1 MTMRTAD
8 LFEPAELAEARRPAQ
23 QAAGAAGV
31 LPSQAIEGLIS
42 TGAVQA
48 VTPVQPGQIQ
58 PASLDLR
65 LGNVAYQVRS
75 SFLPGRHTPVR
86 AYLERLNVRTLDL
99 SSRAV
104 LQKGRVYIVPLQEAL
119 HLPPAIQAR
128 ANPKSTT
135 GRLDILC
142 RLLTE
147 HGEAF
152 DDVPPGYAGQLYAEI
167 FPRTFAVYVRAGSRL
182 NQMRFS
188 TGQTT
193 SDREALT
200 REHAAEPV
208 VLRADGRPAARSIRG
223 NSVFFSV
230 ALADAGNGE
239 FVGYRARQNRPLIDI
254 DALEAYEPG
263 DFWEPIRARPSRSL
277 VLEPNEFYILASR
290 EFIRIPPSFAAEMVA
305 YDPSLGEFRVH
316 YAGFFDPGFGWG
328 DANKT
333 GSRAVLE
340 VRSHEVP
347 FLLEDGQPV
356 GRLVF
361 EPLAERP
368 DRTYGKPLG
377 SYYNFQNVA
386 LGKQFRRPP

>member
-1 MTMRTAD
+1 MRTAD
-8 LFEPAELAEARRPAQ
+8 LFERAGLDEARAPAQ
-23 QAAGAAGV
+23 KAARSAGV
-31 LPSQAIEGLIS
+31 LPSQAIARLVAE
-42 TGAVQA
+42 GAVEAQ
-48 VTPVQPGQIQ
+48 TPVEPGQIQ

-65 LGNVAYQVRS
+65 LGAVAYQVRS
-75 SFLPGRHTPVR
+75 SFLPGRDTPVDT
-86 AYLERLNVRTLDL
+86 YLERLNVRTLDL
-99 SSRAV
+99 SARAV

-119 HLPPAIQAR
+119 NLPPAIQAR

-135 GRLDILC
+135 GRLDVLC

-152 DDVPPGYAGQLYAEI
+152 DDVPPGYSGKLYAEI
-167 FPRTFAVYVRAGSRL
+167 FPRTFGVYARAGSRL

-188 TGQTT
+188 TGLTT
-193 SDREALT
+193 SDPQALG
-200 REHAAEPV
+200 RAHATEPV
-208 VLRADGRPAARSIRG
+208 VLAADGRPAARAIRG

-230 ALADAGNGE
+230 ALFDAGNGP
-239 FVGYRARQNRPLIDI
+239 FVGYKARQNRPLIDV
-254 DALEAYEPG
+254 DALEAYDPD
-263 DFWEPIRARPSRSL
+263 DFWERIRVNPTRSL

-305 YDPSLGEFRVH
+305 SDPSLGEFRVH

-328 DANKT
+328 DQNRA

-386 LGKQFRRPP
+386 LGKQFRRTR